1 MGFAARRHAASRVIA
16 QRHKKLSYFVPLLMT
31 VQVVAFFQIVGFAAW
46 LSNVYLTMPV
56 PLLAAAALAAH
67 RDKAWTAALR
77 VPAKADKQMPA
88 CGQGAWVILQ
98 GVILMGVVVGAVYL
112 ARTSGWSDCN
122 AAPLP
127 GDDPE
132 RGCHSDG
139 VPPGLPCDRV
149 DAECYRQCVARQ
161 PWWVRGQCDADP
173 VMLNLSEG
181 PAFVLFPIFL
191 LSMLSS
197 LVWGLLV
204 AVSSRCLGHGLL
216 GSRPCHCSLQ
226 PSDGVP
232 PWPPCDR
239 VNARCHRSCV
249 AGSPWWVAE
258 RVRRLA
264 SAGPAFS
271 SCALGAYDLPF
282 GWSWVSMLLGRSSR

>member
-16 QRHKKLSYFVPLLMT
+16 QRHNKLSYVVPLLMT

-67 RDKAWTAALR
+67 RDKAWTSALR
-77 VPAKADKQMPA
+77 VPAKLSFAPRYSAYGMADKQMPA

-149 DAECYRQCVARQ
+149 DAECYRQCVAES
-161 PWWVRGQCDADP
+161 P
-173 VMLNLSEG
+173 VVGEG
-181 PAFVLFPIFL
+181 T
-191 LSMLSS
+191 
-197 LVWGLLV
+197 
-204 AVSSRCLGHGLL
+204 
-216 GSRPCHCSLQ
+216 
-226 PSDGVP
+226 
-232 PWPPCDR
+232 
-239 VNARCHRSCV
+239 
-249 AGSPWWVAE
+249 
-258 RVRRLA
+258 VRRR
-264 SAGPAFS
+264 FS
-271 SCALGAYDLPF
+271 DAQF
-282 GWSWVSMLLGRSSR
+282 